1 MFPMYSQPFRMGSD
15 GGGSAGPDASGSSL
29 VPAWLLKAKV
39 MPAKLPAR
47 YVRRAPLLQRL
58 DGLRDRRLTVLRAPA
73 GFGKTTV
80 LADVARSIREGEG
93 IVAWVSL
100 DDDDTPDVF
109 GSYLACAFEHGGLDL
124 GLLNAEDT
132 WSSSPAVHQIGMLA
146 RAIELHGG
154 PCLLALDE
162 VDRLPPRTIQLID
175 LLLRRAPPN
184 LHLALACRS
193 DPGLDVA
200 TQLLAGEAAV
210 VGAEEFR
217 FSKADIARL
226 FDGELSRRELAAVE
240 ERTAG
245 WPVALLV
252 YRNMRSD
259 EAGHLG
265 ADTAVFTEN
274 YIGVRLLRDLSVEDR
289 AFLLDLAVFDW
300 IEADLVDEVLD
311 SSKARMRITGLRSLD
326 GLLLPVDGDPM
337 VRRLHPLLRE
347 YCLDL
352 LAVED
357 LARKGALH
365 KRIALA
371 LVQRGHL
378 TPAWR
383 HARAA
388 GERRLVGELI
398 ERFGVFQLW
407 LREGAAQLVSA
418 DQFLAPEITASSPR
432 LELLRSVILRLSSNL
447 DEAQALFEAVGRN
460 TDGFTRDRDGGD
472 DDWLAVDRLFAQA
485 VLTGG
490 AGAFP
495 RSEVESGLPAE
506 GRAVDGDA
514 RSRAIAGA
522 RHTWLC
528 VGCHERADFDKSRHH
543 GLQARKHFTED
554 LRYGRIFVDICLGMS
569 AMAQGRVQEAAQSY
583 ARARQGVRKL
593 FSSDPCLT
601 VSIDVVMME
610 LDLERDRAKAI
621 QQRTLKSL
629 TELREVWADMYGAAL
644 ALSAELT
651 FNQYDAETVIQRLT
665 TVVDDVRAKGI
676 ASLSNSLSA
685 LLAYY
690 LVEVGRPDEAER
702 LWRDHDL
709 PGDVAELLDLD
720 RQSWR
725 TMEALA
731 CARIR
736 LLAEQGASVA
746 AEELAARLCGTAS
759 EHGLARTVLR
769 ALALSMR
776 VAHGAGRP
784 ARAQAHLVEFLR
796 RTREVDYIRPL
807 VRQCELSRTLL
818 RELLGT
824 DLDEDLRRAAES
836 TLARLDESPDADT
849 SVFSLRELEVL
860 AEVRQG
866 LRNGEIAGRLGITDD
881 GVRYHLKS
889 IYRKAG
895 VSSRTDAVR
904 YAESLGVLS
913 QA

>member
-1 MFPMYSQPFRMGSD
+1 MSEMYSQPFRMASD

-29 VPAWLLKAKV
+29 VPVWLLKAKV
-39 MPAKLPAR
+39 VPAELPSR

-58 DGLRDRRLTVLRAPA
+58 DGLLERRLTVLRAPA

-80 LADVARSIREGEG
+80 LADVARNTSEQER
-93 IVAWVSL
+93 IVAWISL
-100 DDDDTPDVF
+100 DDDDAPDVF
-109 GSYLACAFEHGGLDL
+109 ASYLACAFQHGGLDL

-132 WSSSPAVHQIGMLA
+132 WSSSPAVHQVGMLA
-146 RAIELHGG
+146 RAIELHGE
-154 PCLLALDE
+154 PCLLVLDE
-162 VDRLPPRTIQLID
+162 VDQLPPRTIQLLD
-175 LLLRRAPPN
+175 LLLKRAPPN
-184 LHLALACRS
+184 LHLALACRA

-200 TQLLAGEAAV
+200 THLLAGEAAV
-210 VGAEEFR
+210 VGVQEFR
-217 FSKADIARL
+217 FPRADIARL
-226 FDGELSRRELAAVE
+226 FDGELSRRELVAVE

-245 WPVALLV
+245 WPVALML
-252 YRNMRSD
+252 YLNMRGG
-259 EAGHLG
+259 EAGHFG
-265 ADTAVFTEN
+265 ADTAIFTEN

-289 AFLLDLAVFDW
+289 AFLLELAVFDW
-300 IEADLVDEVLD
+300 IEADLVDEVLG

-326 GLLLPVDGDPM
+326 GLLLPIHGDPM

-357 LARKGALH
+357 LARKSSLH

-407 LREGAAQLVSA
+407 LREGATQLVSA
-418 DQFLAPEITASSPR
+418 GPFLAPEITASSPR
-432 LELLRSVILRLSSNL
+432 LQLLRSVILRLSSNL
-447 DEAQALFEAVGRN
+447 DQAQALFEAVGRS

-485 VLTGG
+485 VLSGG
-490 AGAFP
+490 AGAPP
-495 RSEVESGLPAE
+495 RSEIPSALPAD
-506 GRAVDGDA
+506 GRAVDGDE
-514 RSRAIAGA
+514 RSRSMAGA

-528 VGCHERADFDKSRHH
+528 VACHERADFEESRRH
-543 GLQARKHFTED
+543 GLQARRHFAEGM
-554 LRYGRIFVDICLGMS
+554 RYGRVFVEIYLGMS
-569 AMAQGRVQEAAQSY
+569 AMAQGRVHAAAESY
-583 ARARQGVRKL
+583 TRARQGIRKF

-601 VSIDVVMME
+601 VGIDVLTME

-621 QQRTLKSL
+621 QQRTLRSL
-629 TELREVWADMYGAAL
+629 TELREVWVDVYGTAL
-644 ALSAELT
+644 AVSAELT
-651 FNQYDAETVIQRLT
+651 CDQYDAETVIQRLT
-665 TVVDDVRAKGI
+665 TVVGDVRAKGV
-676 ASLSNSLSA
+676 ANLSHHLSA

-690 LVEVGRPDEAER
+690 LLEVGRPDEAER
-702 LWRDHDL
+702 MWRDHGL
-709 PGDVAELLDLD
+709 PRGVPELLDLD

-731 CARIR
+731 CARVR
-736 LLAEQGASVA
+736 LLAEQGESAA

-759 EHGLARTVLR
+759 EHGLARTLLR
-769 ALALSMR
+769 GLALSMLIAYR
-776 VAHGAGRP
+776 AGKP
-784 ARAQAHLVEFLR
+784 GQAQAHLVEVLR
-796 RTREVDYIRPL
+796 RTREVDYVRPL
-807 VRQCELSRTLL
+807 VRQRELSRTVLQ
-818 RELLGT
+818 ELLGT
-824 DLDEDLRRAAES
+824 DMDEDLRHAAES
-836 TLARLDESPDADT
+836 MLAQLEESPVTDT

-889 IYRKAG
+889 IYRKTG

-913 QA
+913 